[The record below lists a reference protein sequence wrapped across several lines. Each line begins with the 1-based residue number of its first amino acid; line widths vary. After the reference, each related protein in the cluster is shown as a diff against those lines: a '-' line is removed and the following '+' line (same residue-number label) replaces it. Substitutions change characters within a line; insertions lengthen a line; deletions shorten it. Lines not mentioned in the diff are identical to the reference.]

1 MKNIYLIVGPS
12 GSGKSTIAG
21 ELSKRY
27 DLKEV
32 CSYTERPPRYE
43 GEPGHIFVT
52 PEQFDAAGEMCAF
65 TFYNGY
71 RYGVPKSMI
80 EESDLYVIDPAGV
93 RYMSERYRGSK
104 GVVVVAVWESA
115 EERERRML
123 LRGDAPE
130 QVAERLR
137 VDEVEF
143 ARLRHIS
150 NIMLRNDDLDLTVK
164 AIHAYI
170 EVMEGKY
177 EQE

>member
-1 MKNIYLIVGPS
+1 
-12 GSGKSTIAG
+12 
-21 ELSKRY
+21 
-27 DLKEV
+27 
-32 CSYTERPPRYE
+32 
-43 GEPGHIFVT
+43 
-52 PEQFDAAGEMCAF
+52 
-65 TFYNGY
+65 
-71 RYGVPKSMI
+71 MI

-123 LRGDAPE
+123 LRGDTPE

-137 VDEVEF
+137 VDEGEF

-177 EQE
+177 E